1 MSRTLF
7 IILGALGISVT
18 TLSGCGS
25 DSYDYY
31 MERPD
36 GVYSERV
43 VLGRSEYYAVPKYD
57 YRHRKM
63 PPPISSGLASRRNP
77 HCFET
82 NCYIGTT
89 YREDSYYR

>member
-7 IILGALGISVT
+7 SIFGALGLSVA
-18 TLSGCGS
+18 TLSGCAS

-31 MERPD
+31 AAAPD

-43 VLGRSEYYAVPKYD
+43 VLGRSEYYAVPKVD

-63 PPPISSGLASRRNP
+63 PPPISSGLAAHRSPR
-77 HCFET
+77 CFET
-82 NCYIGTT
+82 NCYVGTT
-89 YREDSYYR
+89 YREDPYYR